1 MTNKQIWFPGPLS
14 LDNMVGETRSGLSS
28 VFNIQCSKCG
38 KINNVHT
45 SNHHRTGS
53 RGPKASDINSRA
65 VLGSLH
71 IGVGQT
77 QLNNFL
83 ATLNIPTM
91 NSQLFKMR
99 EREIGNSIEKV
110 AKGSCDVYL
119 EQEKENAEKSNNQ
132 GEVDSMPAIAVSYD
146 MGWTKRGKGHNSH
159 TGHGASMGLKT
170 GKVLSYATRCKACR
184 VCESSKKSGKVAK
197 THDCRKNHVGSSKS
211 MESDVAVELWTN
223 ALNSGTQFSTYVGD
237 DDSTTIADIL
247 NKVPYKVEK
256 WSDTIHTKRSLTTR
270 LYNLK
275 DRFKNPHCSTLS
287 NKVISYYA
295 KCFSYAVTQNAG
307 NPEFLKS
314 SINSIVPHSFGEHSS
329 CNISWCGFKKCPEGY
344 KHTELP
350 NGKNLH
356 GEPLKNALTNIFS
369 EYATDTVVKKL
380 SPCANSQRNESLNN
394 TIATKNPK
402 TRYYGG
408 SASNDFR
415 VACGV
420 AQRNLGYGYVSA
432 ALEILNIE
440 PGYFCTSH
448 EDLMDKKVLSDKN
461 RKATK
466 NFKYRRNQLRGQ
478 KSSQNSQKEAKEGKT
493 YETAVALNLDTSVNQ
508 PSPRTHTHIE
518 HLLENIS
525 DNELH
530 EYEKLVPSYYAQPD
544 LPKLTY
550 DPKQTY
556 TFVVFDTETTCTGKN
571 AELCQLSAIHENQV
585 FSKYILPTGNVS
597 TGASRVNKL
606 SVQNINGIRKL
617 LKENQPV
624 ETVSLDK
631 ALQEFHTF
639 LSQVK
644 CSSQKETCIVL
655 IGHNSSTFDT
665 PILLRRSDEN
675 FRSKL
680 SNLNVYFGD
689 SQILVKHLL
698 KDKHPAL
705 QLSESAS
712 CKSNQSALYSHLF
725 NEEFEA
731 HDALEDVKALE
742 KILFH
747 STLQLNKEKL
757 VNCSGVIGV
766 EQAIA
771 SMTYLDRRHEILQTF
786 SGRLFDPRDDSGAI
800 KQSMAQKIAG
810 SGLSYSHL
818 KELYLKFGTKGLL
831 AILSMLLPKTQR
843 GNLVSLEQSVFSMPL
858 QTTFRKHFRKK
869 NSSFGSIVGKL

>member
-1 MTNKQIWFPGPLS
+1 MPG
-14 LDNMVGETRSGLSS
+14 
-28 VFNIQCSKCG
+28 
-38 KINNVHT
+38 
-45 SNHHRTGS
+45 
-53 RGPKASDINSRA
+53 
-65 VLGSLH
+65 
-71 IGVGQT
+71 
-77 QLNNFL
+77 
-83 ATLNIPTM
+83 
-91 NSQLFKMR
+91 
-99 EREIGNSIEKV
+99 
-110 AKGSCDVYL
+110 
-119 EQEKENAEKSNNQ
+119 
-132 GEVDSMPAIAVSYD
+132 IAVSYD
-146 MGWTKRGKGHNSH
+146 MGWTKRGKGHNSL

-184 VCESSKKSGKVAK
+184 VCESSKKSEKVAK

-211 MESDVAVELWTN
+211 MERDVAIELWTN
-223 ALNSGTQFSTYVGD
+223 ALDSGTHFSTYVGD

-247 NKVPYKVEK
+247 SKVPYKVEK

-275 DRFKNPHCSTLS
+275 DCFKNPNCSTLS

-307 NPEFLKS
+307 NPELLKS
-314 SINSIVPHSFGEHSS
+314 GINSIVPHSFGEHSA
-329 CNISWCGFKKCPEGY
+329 CNIHVSWCGFKKCPDGY

-350 NGKNLH
+350 NGKCLH

-369 EYATDTVVKKL
+369 EYATDIVVKKL
-380 SPCANSQRNESLNN
+380 SPCANSQRNESQNN

-408 SASNDFR
+408 SVSNDFR

-420 AQRNLGYGYVSA
+420 AQRNLGYGYVST
-432 ALEILNIE
+432 ALEVLNIE

-448 EDLMDKKVLSDKN
+448 EDLMDKKVFSDRN

-466 NFKYRRNQLRGQ
+466 NFKYRRNQLRDQ

-508 PSPRTHTHIE
+508 PTPRTHTHIE

-530 EYEKLVPSYYAQPD
+530 EYEKLVPSYYAEPD

-550 DPKQTY
+550 DPNQTY

-585 FSKYILPTGNVS
+585 FSKYILPTGNS
-597 TGASRVNKL
+597 SKMF
-606 SVQNINGIRKL
+606 
-617 LKENQPV
+617 KE
-624 ETVSLDK
+624 S
-631 ALQEFHTF
+631 
-639 LSQVK
+639 
-644 CSSQKETCIVL
+644 CIVL

-725 NEEFEA
+725 KEEFEA
-731 HDALEDVKALE
+731 HDALEDVKALR

-747 STLQLNKEKL
+747 SALQMNKEKL
-757 VNCSGVIGV
+757 VNYSGVISV

-771 SMTYLDRRHEILQTF
+771 SMSYMDRRHEILQTF
-786 SGRLFDPRDDSGAI
+786 SGRLFDPRDDNGAI
-800 KQSMAQKIAG
+800 KQSMAQKVAG
-810 SGLSYSHL
+810 NGLSYSHL

-831 AILSMLLPKTQR
+831 AILSMPPSQSTATKPRVTRTKRILDAIANHFQEAFPK
-843 GNLVSLEQSVFSMPL
+843 EE
-858 QTTFRKHFRKK
+858 
-869 NSSFGSIVGKL
+869 

>member
-1 MTNKQIWFPGPLS
+1 MINKQIWFPGPLS

-45 SNHHRTGS
+45 SKHHRTGS

-83 ATLNIPTM
+83 ATLNVPTM

-110 AKGSCDVYL
+110 AKASCEVYL
-119 EQEKENAEKSNNQ
+119 EQEKENAEKSNNL
-132 GEVDSMPAIAVSYD
+132 GEVDSMPGIAVSYD
-146 MGWTKRGKGHNSH
+146 MGWTKRGKGHNSL

-211 MESDVAVELWTN
+211 MERDVAVELWTN
-223 ALNSGTQFSTYVGD
+223 ALDSGTHFSTYVGD

-247 NKVPYKVEK
+247 SKVPYKVEK

-275 DRFKNPHCSTLS
+275 DRFKNPNCSTLS

-307 NPEFLKS
+307 NPELLKS
-314 SINSIVPHSFGEHSS
+314 GINSIVPHSFGEHSS

-350 NGKNLH
+350 NGKSLH

-369 EYATDTVVKKL
+369 EYATDIVVKKL

-408 SASNDFR
+408 SVSNDFR

-420 AQRNLGYGYVSA
+420 AQRNLGYGYVST
-432 ALEILNIE
+432 ALEVLNIE

-448 EDLMDKKVLSDKN
+448 EDLMDKKVFSDRN

-508 PSPRTHTHIE
+508 PTPRTHTHIE

-550 DPKQTY
+550 DPNQTY

-571 AELCQLSAIHENQV
+571 AELCQLYAIHENQV

-644 CSSQKETCIVL
+644 CSTQKESCIVL

-725 NEEFEA
+725 KEEFEA
-731 HDALEDVKALE
+731 HDALEDVKALR

-747 STLQLNKEKL
+747 SALQMNKEKL
-757 VNCSGVIGV
+757 VNYSGVISV

-771 SMTYLDRRHEILQTF
+771 SMSYMDRRHEILQTF
-786 SGRLFDPRDDSGAI
+786 SGRLFDPRDDNGAI

-831 AILSMLLPKTQR
+831 AILSMPPSQSTATKPRVTRTKRILDAIANHFQEAFPK
-843 GNLVSLEQSVFSMPL
+843 EE
-858 QTTFRKHFRKK
+858 
-869 NSSFGSIVGKL
+869 

>member
-631 ALQEFHTF
+631 ALEEFHTF

-831 AILSMLLPKTQR
+831 AILSMPPSQNTARKPRVTRTKRILDAIANHFQETFPK
-843 GNLVSLEQSVFSMPL
+843 EE
-858 QTTFRKHFRKK
+858 
-869 NSSFGSIVGKL
+869 

>member
-99 EREIGNSIEKV
+99 EREIGNSIGKV

-831 AILSMLLPKTQR
+831 AILSMPPSQNTARKPRVTRTKRILDAIANHFQETFPK
-843 GNLVSLEQSVFSMPL
+843 EE
-858 QTTFRKHFRKK
+858 
-869 NSSFGSIVGKL
+869 

>member
-1 MTNKQIWFPGPLS
+1 M
-14 LDNMVGETRSGLSS
+14 
-28 VFNIQCSKCG
+28 
-38 KINNVHT
+38 
-45 SNHHRTGS
+45 
-53 RGPKASDINSRA
+53 
-65 VLGSLH
+65 
-71 IGVGQT
+71 
-77 QLNNFL
+77 
-83 ATLNIPTM
+83 
-91 NSQLFKMR
+91 
-99 EREIGNSIEKV
+99 
-110 AKGSCDVYL
+110 
-119 EQEKENAEKSNNQ
+119 
-132 GEVDSMPAIAVSYD
+132 
-146 MGWTKRGKGHNSH
+146 
-159 TGHGASMGLKT
+159 
-170 GKVLSYATRCKACR
+170 
-184 VCESSKKSGKVAK
+184 
-197 THDCRKNHVGSSKS
+197 
-211 MESDVAVELWTN
+211 
-223 ALNSGTQFSTYVGD
+223 
-237 DDSTTIADIL
+237 
-247 NKVPYKVEK
+247 
-256 WSDTIHTKRSLTTR
+256 
-270 LYNLK
+270 
-275 DRFKNPHCSTLS
+275 
-287 NKVISYYA
+287 
-295 KCFSYAVTQNAG
+295 
-307 NPEFLKS
+307 
-314 SINSIVPHSFGEHSS
+314 
-329 CNISWCGFKKCPEGY
+329 
-344 KHTELP
+344 
-350 NGKNLH
+350 
-356 GEPLKNALTNIFS
+356 
-369 EYATDTVVKKL
+369 
-380 SPCANSQRNESLNN
+380 
-394 TIATKNPK
+394 
-402 TRYYGG
+402 
-408 SASNDFR
+408 
-415 VACGV
+415 

-440 PGYFCTSH
+440 PSYFCTSH

-478 KSSQNSQKEAKEGKT
+478 KSSQNSKKEAKEGKT

-831 AILSMLLPKTQR
+831 AI
-843 GNLVSLEQSVFSMPL
+843 SMPPSQNTARKPRVTRTKRIL
-858 QTTFRKHFRKK
+858 DAIANHFQETFPKEE
-869 NSSFGSIVGKL
+869 

>member
-256 WSDTIHTKRSLTTR
+256 WSDTIHTKRSLTSR

-831 AILSMLLPKTQR
+831 AILSMPPSQNTARKPRVTRTKRILDAIANHFQETFPK
-843 GNLVSLEQSVFSMPL
+843 EE
-858 QTTFRKHFRKK
+858 
-869 NSSFGSIVGKL
+869 